1 METKAN
7 HLAVGTFV
15 LVVVLGLTGFALWLG
30 KAEIDREFDRYY
42 VYFRE
47 SVSGLGVASTVR
59 YRGVPVGS
67 VSDIR
72 IDPDNSEQVRVTID
86 VTHGTPIKE
95 DAIASLELQ
104 GITGLVDVQISGGSK
119 DSPRLGPRTG
129 EKYAVI
135 PSKASKLE
143 ELFED
148 VPNLLARATVL
159 IERGTELLNE
169 ENLDAIADTLANV
182 RRFTGGVADSTAD
195 LESLSADV
203 ASIAASV
210 RSTADEIDVLVGE
223 LRERVPGLV
232 DDAATTLNVA
242 GETLATLGKSADAL
256 ATEARSTLARVR
268 EDTGA
273 LTTDAR
279 STLRHVGEAAEN
291 LAATAETLNRMI
303 AENRQPLQDFSRDG
317 LYELSRFLVEAREL
331 VASLTRIADRF
342 ESDPAQF
349 MFGDSQAGYEPQ

>member
-15 LVVVLGLTGFALWLG
+15 LIVVLGLTGFALWLG
-30 KAEIDREFDRYY
+30 KTEIDREFDRYY

-72 IDPDNSEQVRVTID
+72 IDPDNSEQVLVTID

-95 DAIASLELQ
+95 DAIASLELR

-119 DSPRLGPRTG
+119 GSPALEPGKG

-148 VPNLLARATVL
+148 VPHLLARATVL

-169 ENLDAIADTLANV
+169 ENLGAIADTLANV
-182 RRFTGGVADSTAD
+182 RRFTGGVADTAAD
-195 LESLSADV
+195 LDSLGADV

-232 DDAATTLNVA
+232 DDAATTLNAA
-242 GETLATLGKSADAL
+242 GETLTTVGESA
-256 ATEARSTLARVR
+256 V
-268 EDTGA
+268 A

-279 STLRHVGEAAEN
+279 STLRKVGEAAEN
-291 LAATAETLNRMI
+291 LAATTETLNRMI
-303 AENRQPLQDFSRDG
+303 AENRQPLKDFSRDG
-317 LYELSRFLVEAREL
+317 LYELSRFVVEARDL

-349 MFGDSQAGYEPQ
+349 MFGDSQAGFEPQ